1 LEAELRKKILVI
13 NLSTVKMSSPISYDS
28 LWIGF
33 VALDGSEQHKFF
45 HAALKQLL
53 GKPPRAAKKE
63 PKGGAVGGAPAEPK
77 VRKTNWWTE
86 ATKKAMPLLKPVL
99 EETNMALI
107 RDGFKKYR
115 ISCVTQFLGSLKE
128 KGELSAEVFPT
139 DKILDARFRTF
150 LVEYGKTHKEAAES
164 DGEAVAASATSVAS
178 AGSKASGKSKFSEL
192 SPEEQKALRSE
203 RAKKA
208 AATRAANKAAK
219 AEDE

>member
-1 LEAELRKKILVI
+1 
-13 NLSTVKMSSPISYDS
+13 MSSPISYDS
-28 LWIGF
+28 LWAGF
-33 VALDGSEQHKFF
+33 VALDGKEQHKFF

-63 PKGGAVGGAPAEPK
+63 PTGGAEPK
-77 VRKTNWWTE
+77 ERKTNWWTE
-86 ATKKAMPLLKPVL
+86 ATKRAMPLLKPVL
-99 EETNMALI
+99 EDVNEDLVSG
-107 RDGFKKYR
+107 GFKKYR
-115 ISCVTQFLGSLKE
+115 ISCVTQFMGSLKE

-139 DKILDARFRTF
+139 DEVLNARFKVF
-150 LVEYGKTHKEAAES
+150 LVEYGKTHKEVAVPAATES
-164 DGEAVAASATSVAS
+164 DGEGVAASAAS
-178 AGSKASGKSKFSEL
+178 AGSKGSKTSKFSEL